1 MRSLCISL
9 LAVSVLSACGGGGG
23 GSSSGGGGTVT
34 PPTNSLPVLS
44 AIDDQRLVE
53 GLVTPITTLS
63 ASDSDGDSLTY
74 SLTGVDAGS
83 FTISDSRE
91 LSFVSVPDFEAPVDE
106 DANNIYSI
114 TVRVSDGAG
123 SDEESISIEVL
134 DVVEGRVV
142 DGPVS
147 GATVRL
153 VNASGV
159 VVNEIQTTADGF
171 WLVTEEIDLTGLQ
184 VRSQGGTDTSTGKEL
199 PGLFL
204 VSALPSDGAT
214 EVNVNAVT
222 TVLSGA
228 DETQQQDILEA
239 LGIDTSAD
247 ALISTDI
254 WERAVAGDIVAK
266 QAQRV
271 NSQLNV
277 VLSTTQTIVSTI
289 SGGQADGSDAVLS
302 AASKIATLITESESA
317 DLSQTSLI
325 EDVINQTVND
335 VLPDTEVDAGVVA
348 AVASS
353 IANTNTVLGDQN
365 LDPTSETAVAVAG
378 VGQSELQEAVDDVSS
393 GQTDVGTFEDETDP
407 GVLFE
412 DVPVED
418 ETPDSD
424 GDGSADSV
432 DPDDD
437 NDGVRDSQDAFPLDP
452 SESLDTDS
460 DGIGNN
466 ADADDDND
474 GVADSE
480 DAFPLDPTE
489 SVDTDNDGV
498 GNNTDTDDDGD
509 GVADAEDAFPLDP
522 NESVDTDSDGVGNN
536 ADTDDDGDGVADAD
550 DAFPLDPAESVDT
563 DGDGI
568 GNNADGDDDGDGVI
582 DSEDAFLLDPDET
595 LDTDNDGVGNN
606 SDPDDDG
613 DGVADILDA
622 FPLDPAESAD
632 TDNDGVGNNADADDD
647 GDGVTDADDAFP
659 LDPDESLDTDNDGI
673 GNNADTDDD
682 GDGVADPDDAFPLD
696 STESVDTDGDGVG
709 NNADSDDDGDGVADA
724 DDAFPL
730 DPDESLDT
738 DNDGIGNNTD
748 TDDDGDGVADDD
760 DDLPLDPTDSVDTD
774 GDGVGNTTDDDDDG
788 DGYLDVDDAFPL
800 DPSEWLDTDGDGI
813 GNNEDTDDDGDGIPD
828 TDDLDSLDPSQVSS
842 ASGLVI
848 DGYVS
853 GAIVFLD
860 TNFNFIRDPGEVFAR
875 TDASGAFRLDLDSAA
890 AECLAFSPVVAD
902 VPIGAVDSDLGV
914 VSEPFT
920 MILPP
925 RFGEAD
931 QNALFVTPLTTVVW
945 EEVRKVIEQ
954 STLSSASCASLQENA
969 GLVEQVNN
977 ALESAVKN
985 TVRHYNLAADDI
997 FSDFVAQGDIE
1008 AAQAAQSIVRGLKKS
1023 FIETAALRSQNPSA
1037 DWAYVTYFKFD
1048 TRDGDD
1054 LYPNAWYRETDYK
1067 VGNFGYFELM
1077 KVSEDL
1083 ETDLRLII
1091 NYERDFEDIPVGT
1104 DLLQLQRIKEIQSR
1118 GGDDSAYTCDD
1129 MEEVSFTQGTFQY
1142 LLANRYSRSGAAELS
1157 ECAFQ
1162 SFLASTEKR
1171 TLQIQTDRGET
1182 GGATFQFSPPNV
1194 IDGEEKLD
1202 GWYDLVSTA
1211 PSLSAEELVAAT
1223 GDLVTTIRALPY
1235 QFCNKG
1241 SAGAEFLYRTKVE
1254 VFSDRRVVTDRY
1266 ADDSYDVRTE
1276 FNDGTSTTESFAAGT
1291 DPTRNGC
1298 DQFDSDKDGL
1308 NDAEDDFPFDSSET
1322 LDSDSDGIGNNT
1334 DSDDDGDGV
1343 SDEDDAFA
1351 LDPAE
1356 SLDTDGDGVGNNADG
1371 DDDNDGIPDGAD
1383 DDPLVS
1389 AQDSDGDGV
1398 ADIFDEFPSD
1408 PANFTDSDSDGVY
1421 DFFDAAPNDPEISKA
1436 IRFNFE
1442 GVNRAGI
1449 SESLSGQEQESLNW
1463 IDTLRLLRDKA
1474 LGDLRALIL
1483 GLPVNADDEG
1493 TSDLDLTENTNV
1505 ISWSVDGDILSDVI
1519 RSTESMFIVEA
1530 VLTPDGNS
1538 LYLLTSPS
1546 MQRAL
1551 NSNGAQALDVDSCQ
1565 MYKVTLET
1573 GKFECLLDEED
1584 PQISPAISSDV
1595 WRDDYLRTGISFRSD
1610 GVGVLETG
1618 AGPMLLSI
1626 DGTYTLFNQTDR
1638 VPPAG
1643 YTKQVTNVT
1652 WLDDEHIAVSAA
1664 IFPEGGGRVTSYWSA
1679 FEISSGTEVAEI
1691 NADNFRAVKHETVLY
1706 TNEGNITWT
1715 GSEFVAGSS
1724 DSPVQDSLGNLW
1736 FKENANGLTLTDSD
1750 RGFFISL
1757 GEEGTGGPNI
1767 YMGSGTGTG
1776 VGYRDYDFQDN
1787 WVLSKYSR
1795 KPADTILSVMGQDY
1809 GYTDRLYIDLP
1820 APNGAFIKLYSSDL
1834 WYYLRSGDE
1843 ESDVDIAYT
1852 VVTEED
1858 ATEDRVL
1865 TFPLTAIQSFAE
1877 FDSTIYE
1884 ANAYENGYEIL
1895 EVLGEGVALEIAN
1908 PEAEESSFCLSNLT
1922 TAQQQCAELDD
1933 YSVLRTDIENIRG
1946 NSERHY
1952 PPETYAC
1959 PDNSCQ
1965 AIPGLQN
1972 VVFGGE
1978 GLLAFFK
1985 DSRDNQYYRAS
1996 APLNDFMIY
2005 GDDALTISTVLNGA
2019 GESEIVAQTS
2029 NVIASAQR
2037 TLNAA
2042 SADFESGVITVDFGL
2057 TLSTV
2062 VSPPQPTLV
2071 SGTGIGIDIN
2081 ASTFAEDNE
2090 QAITF
2095 SIRDVS
2101 QVTPGDY
2108 KIQFSD
2114 FIFRSGSA
2122 LRYSLGSPIDLSLT
2136 QTDLEGDVD
2145 TDGDG
2150 ILNGSDTDDD
2160 GDGVPDQDDAF
2171 PLDPD
2176 EALDTDGDGVGNNA
2190 DSDDDGDGSPD
2201 SSDEFPL
2208 DPDEAF
2214 DRDGDGIGNNADT
2227 DDDDDGVADDAD
2239 AFPLDPDESLDTD
2252 SDGVGNNVDTDDD
2265 GDGVPDEDDRFP
2277 LDPSQSNSAPTISVS
2292 SPVSVSE
2299 GSSAVTS
2306 VTVSD
2311 ADGDSL
2317 TLSLAGTD
2325 SGAFS
2330 LDQTTGAISFSSA
2343 PDFENPADSDS
2354 NNEYLITVSVSDG
2367 TDSASES
2374 VVINVSNVNEAPS
2387 ITAINSSSPESG
2399 FNEVSVAEAQ
2409 TSAFSVTATDPDSD
2423 DLSFTLSGADSD
2435 LFSVSS
2441 SGVVTF
2447 DSAPDY
2453 EVPTDSDGDGVYV
2466 VTVTASDGS
2475 LSDSVAT
2482 RVTVTDAQE
2491 IASGVLIDGYLAG
2504 STVFQDINNNGVA
2517 DSGEPST
2524 TTDVLGS
2531 FSLTLSSSSP
2541 DARIRVVNSG
2551 FDIGANETLGAMLDI
2566 NPNASGS
2573 FVMTP
2578 ASTIAA
2584 RMISYQALLDQSE
2597 AEVILA
2603 DSLGVTLSNLPSDS
2617 LFGYDPLT
2625 QLGSSDSTTASEA
2638 RAVVAS
2644 NQFLMASANVVGAA
2658 SAYTAERTLAA
2669 VQSQLQSLVDSD
2681 GLSGTVSLSISDY
2694 NPVKAIG
2701 HSAFMDA
2708 MAEELSLGKPAV
2720 DAVRLDY
2727 TGVQIVDYVDGS
2739 IANTHYLYPSSS
2751 AGVLDLSVAAPL
2763 DLSNLYDLVG
2773 SAANGTAP
2781 SIRFTLNSIPEAGS
2795 SGQATVTTRIYDGN
2809 DSTRDSGERVISTT
2823 AVIDWV
2829 SDGSTVTLTAPVQDA
2844 TVTLVDESGVGI
2856 SRVFRNED
2864 TDVMS
2869 FTESGPDTPATL
2881 ELKLTSYISRN
2892 LERVGLNPAGYFD
2905 ADTYYLDVDVSGLE
2919 MRDASDQVFTKVAGQ
2934 FVLAEDPGIFIYPKA
2949 GVVGEGNSAATA
2961 RFALSRSSTSEITA
2975 TYSLDSGTASQG
2987 TDFDGTSGSLS
2998 FAAGETLATAAIQ
3011 PVSDNL
3017 SDEGNETIVVSV
3029 SDGSGATAVS
3039 QTATI
3044 NLIDSKELA
3053 DNATARASVASAT
3066 VTNVNAALADWYVT
3080 YLGTTTA
3087 GITGITGSYAD
3098 YLTNEQGVSDLNAW
3112 VANYI
3117 TDKTPA
3123 FNPLVTSFIDLLDGN
3138 VDGAVATDGTGS
3150 DLAIAVTK
3158 IMTGVKYIDYS
3169 TILNGSYI
3177 NDDASLAVSEAVLA
3191 SGISSAIT
3199 AASSLVADTIG
3210 DPLGNDTRTN
3220 FPDAQILILT
3230 SGDDDEDGTTG
3241 SDLIASLDGDD
3252 TVEGLAG
3259 DDKLLGGSGIDT
3271 LLGGAGD
3278 DHLYGFAS
3286 NDTLTGGA
3294 GEDKLVGGAGDD
3306 TLSGGSGSDE
3316 ILGGAGDDTIISGS
3330 GADTIYGGLGDDSI
3344 TISGTGAKTIYGGAG
3359 TNTVIIDYDE
3369 ASPSSISIGSIPTTD
3384 SSLSVTD
3391 SLGAQT
3397 ELTNILNYTY
3407 TSGAAGYWDGSL
3419 TIGSKTF
3426 TFVSDMRS
3434 DKTPFS
3440 GAYGSVQAFVYEG
3453 SSNVVEVVLPE
3464 TGKWLPQYRM
3474 SSYKGFEFDG
3484 QETYT
3489 IYGGAGAEA
3498 IFGGYRADTIY
3509 GKAGNDYILG
3519 GDGADTIDAG
3529 AGDDVV
3535 YTSLAGLTED
3545 VSIDGGAGSNTLV
3558 FDTPGE
3564 SGAWDNESY
3573 GAVTFDLSTDLGN
3586 ATNFVNIGGGSGA
3599 DTLTGNASANVIIG
3613 AGGGDTLYGG
3623 AGNDTLYGD
3632 EHAGDTSG
3640 TTYGIRQ
3647 YGLTDGADTLYGGAG
3662 DDTLYASDGD
3672 DTLDGG
3678 TGSDTLTGGSG
3689 SDTFIIR
3696 AGDGTDTITDFTD
3709 GEDSFG
3715 LASGTSFG
3723 SLTISQSGSDVLISD
3738 GVALSV
3744 TLTGVDVSL
3753 VDVTDFQSTSTSA
3766 LTLTGTS
3773 SNDTLIGGAGNDVF
3787 NGGGGSDTLY
3797 GWGGDDTFNI
3807 SGKTGA
3813 FTDIINGGTGT
3824 NILNISYV
3832 DNGLSDFSIS
3842 QIPTTDT
3849 TITLTDDNGGQIQF
3863 TNILDY
3869 TYTSGAAGYW
3879 DGYITA
3885 NSKTYRFVS
3894 DMRSDKTPFS
3904 GAYGSVQAFVY
3915 EGSSNVVEV
3924 VLPETGKWLPQY
3936 RMSSYKGFEFDGQE
3950 TYTIYGGAGAEA
3962 IFGGY
3967 RADTIYGKAGNDY
3980 ILGGDGAD
3988 TIDAGAGDDVVYT
4001 SLAGLTEDVSIDG
4014 GAGSNT
4020 LVFDTPGESGA
4031 WDNESYGAVTF
4042 DLSTDLGNATN
4053 FVNIGGGSGA
4063 DTLTGNASANVIIGA
4078 GGGDT
4083 LYGGAGNDTL
4093 YGDEHAGDTSG
4104 TTYGIRQYG
4113 LTDGADTLYGGA
4125 GDDTLYAS
4133 DGDDTL
4139 DGGTGSDTLTGGSG
4153 SDTFII
4159 RAGDGTDTITD
4170 FGDSG
4175 DVIGLVGL
4183 SFNDLNI
4190 SAYSG
4195 GAQVKYGVDILLLL
4209 QGVDPATISE
4219 ADFNSL

>member
-1 MRSLCISL
+1 
-9 LAVSVLSACGGGGG
+9 V
-23 GSSSGGGGTVT
+23 
-34 PPTNSLPVLS
+34 
-44 AIDDQRLVE
+44 
-53 GLVTPITTLS
+53 
-63 ASDSDGDSLTY
+63 
-74 SLTGVDAGS
+74 
-83 FTISDSRE
+83 
-91 LSFVSVPDFEAPVDE
+91 
-106 DANNIYSI
+106 
-114 TVRVSDGAG
+114 
-123 SDEESISIEVL
+123 
-134 DVVEGRVV
+134 
-142 DGPVS
+142 
-147 GATVRL
+147 
-153 VNASGV
+153 
-159 VVNEIQTTADGF
+159 
-171 WLVTEEIDLTGLQ
+171 
-184 VRSQGGTDTSTGKEL
+184 
-199 PGLFL
+199 
-204 VSALPSDGAT
+204 
-214 EVNVNAVT
+214 
-222 TVLSGA
+222 
-228 DETQQQDILEA
+228 
-239 LGIDTSAD
+239 
-247 ALISTDI
+247 
-254 WERAVAGDIVAK
+254 
-266 QAQRV
+266 
-271 NSQLNV
+271 
-277 VLSTTQTIVSTI
+277 
-289 SGGQADGSDAVLS
+289 
-302 AASKIATLITESESA
+302 
-317 DLSQTSLI
+317 
-325 EDVINQTVND
+325 
-335 VLPDTEVDAGVVA
+335 
-348 AVASS
+348 
-353 IANTNTVLGDQN
+353 
-365 LDPTSETAVAVAG
+365 
-378 VGQSELQEAVDDVSS
+378 
-393 GQTDVGTFEDETDP
+393 
-407 GVLFE
+407 
-412 DVPVED
+412 
-418 ETPDSD
+418 
-424 GDGSADSV
+424 
-432 DPDDD
+432 
-437 NDGVRDSQDAFPLDP
+437 
-452 SESLDTDS
+452 DTDS
-460 DGIGNN
+460 DGVGNN
-466 ADADDDND
+466 A
-474 GVADSE
+474 
-480 DAFPLDPTE
+480 
-489 SVDTDNDGV
+489 
-498 GNNTDTDDDGD
+498 DTDDDGD
-509 GVADAEDAFPLDP
+509 GVADSDDVFPLDPAESVDTDGDGVGNNADDDDDGDGVIDSEDAFPLDP
-522 NESVDTDSDGVGNN
+522 DETLDTDNDGVGNNADPDDDGDGVADILDAFPLDPTESADTDNDGVGNNADADDDGDGVADADDAFPLDPDESLDTDNDGIGNNADSDDDGDGVADDDDAFPLDATESVDTDSDGVGNN
-536 ADTDDDGDGVADAD
+536 ADTDDDGDGVA
-550 DAFPLDPAESVDT
+550 
-563 DGDGI
+563 
-568 GNNADGDDDGDGVI
+568 
-582 DSEDAFLLDPDET
+582 
-595 LDTDNDGVGNN
+595 
-606 SDPDDDG
+606 
-613 DGVADILDA
+613 
-622 FPLDPAESAD
+622 
-632 TDNDGVGNNADADDD
+632 
-647 GDGVTDADDAFP
+647 DADDAFP

-682 GDGVADPDDAFPLD
+682 GDGVADDDDAFPLD
-696 STESVDTDGDGVG
+696 ATESVDTDSDGVG
-709 NNADSDDDGDGVADA
+709 NNADTDDDGDGVADA

-738 DNDGIGNNTD
+738 DNDGIGNNAD
-748 TDDDGDGVADDD
+748 TDDDGDGVADSDD
-760 DDLPLDPTDSVDTD
+760 VFPLDSTESVDTDGDGVGNNADTDDDGDGVADADDAFPLDPDESLDTDNDGIGNNADTDDDGDGVPDNEDDLPLDPTDSVDTD
-774 GDGVGNTTDDDDDG
+774 GDGVGNTTD
-788 DGYLDVDDAFPL
+788 
-800 DPSEWLDTDGDGI
+800 E
-813 GNNEDTDDDGDGIPD
+813 
-828 TDDLDSLDPSQVSS
+828 
-842 ASGLVI
+842 
-848 DGYVS
+848 
-853 GAIVFLD
+853 
-860 TNFNFIRDPGEVFAR
+860 
-875 TDASGAFRLDLDSAA
+875 
-890 AECLAFSPVVAD
+890 
-902 VPIGAVDSDLGV
+902 
-914 VSEPFT
+914 
-920 MILPP
+920 
-925 RFGEAD
+925 
-931 QNALFVTPLTTVVW
+931 
-945 EEVRKVIEQ
+945 
-954 STLSSASCASLQENA
+954 
-969 GLVEQVNN
+969 
-977 ALESAVKN
+977 
-985 TVRHYNLAADDI
+985 
-997 FSDFVAQGDIE
+997 
-1008 AAQAAQSIVRGLKKS
+1008 
-1023 FIETAALRSQNPSA
+1023 
-1037 DWAYVTYFKFD
+1037 
-1048 TRDGDD
+1048 
-1054 LYPNAWYRETDYK
+1054 
-1067 VGNFGYFELM
+1067 
-1077 KVSEDL
+1077 
-1083 ETDLRLII
+1083 
-1091 NYERDFEDIPVGT
+1091 
-1104 DLLQLQRIKEIQSR
+1104 
-1118 GGDDSAYTCDD
+1118 
-1129 MEEVSFTQGTFQY
+1129 
-1142 LLANRYSRSGAAELS
+1142 
-1157 ECAFQ
+1157 
-1162 SFLASTEKR
+1162 
-1171 TLQIQTDRGET
+1171 
-1182 GGATFQFSPPNV
+1182 
-1194 IDGEEKLD
+1194 
-1202 GWYDLVSTA
+1202 
-1211 PSLSAEELVAAT
+1211 
-1223 GDLVTTIRALPY
+1223 
-1235 QFCNKG
+1235 
-1241 SAGAEFLYRTKVE
+1241 
-1254 VFSDRRVVTDRY
+1254 
-1266 ADDSYDVRTE
+1266 
-1276 FNDGTSTTESFAAGT
+1276 
-1291 DPTRNGC
+1291 
-1298 DQFDSDKDGL
+1298 
-1308 NDAEDDFPFDSSET
+1308 
-1322 LDSDSDGIGNNT
+1322 
-1334 DSDDDGDGV
+1334 DDDGDGV
-1343 SDEDDAFA
+1343 PDDEDAFP

-1356 SLDTDGDGVGNNADG
+1356 SLDTDGDGIGNNADG

-1389 AQDSDGDGV
+1389 GLDSDGDGV
-1398 ADIFDEFPSD
+1398 ADIFDEFPND

-1421 DFFDAAPNDPEISKA
+1421 DFFDAAPTDPEISKA

-1449 SESLSGQEQESLNW
+1449 SESLSGQEQESLTW
-1463 IDTLRLLRDKA
+1463 IDTLRLLRDEA
-1474 LGDLRALIL
+1474 LGDLRALIF
-1483 GLPVNADDEG
+1483 GLPVTADDEG
-1493 TSDLDLTENTNV
+1493 TGDLDLTENTNV
-1505 ISWSVDGDILSDVI
+1505 ISWSTDGDILSDVI

-1530 VLTPDGNS
+1530 VLTPNGNS

-1584 PQISPAISSDV
+1584 PQISPTISSDV

-1610 GVGVLETG
+1610 GVGVLESG
-1618 AGPMLLSI
+1618 SGPMLLSI
-1626 DGTYTLFNQTDR
+1626 DGSYTLFNQTDR

-1643 YTKQVTNVT
+1643 YAKQVTNVT

-1679 FEISSGTEVAEI
+1679 FEISSGAEVAEI

-1736 FKENANGLTLTDSD
+1736 FKENANGLTLTDND
-1750 RGFFISL
+1750 RGFSISL

-1843 ESDVDIAYT
+1843 ESDVDIGYT
-1852 VVTEED
+1852 VVTEEG

-1865 TFPLTAIQSFAE
+1865 TFPIAAIQSFAE
-1877 FDSTIYE
+1877 FDSAIYD
-1884 ANAYENGYEIL
+1884 ANAYENGHEIL

-1965 AIPGLQN
+1965 AIPGVQN

-2029 NVIASAQR
+2029 NVIAIAQR

-2042 SADFESGVITVDFGL
+2042 SADFESGVITVDFGF

-2062 VSPPQPTLV
+2062 VSPPQPTLL
-2071 SGTGIGIDIN
+2071 SSTGIGIDIN

-2095 SIRDVS
+2095 AIRDIS

-2108 KIQFSD
+2108 QIQFSD

-2136 QTDLEGDVD
+2136 QIDLEGDVD

-2150 ILNGSDTDDD
+2150 ILNASDTDDD

-2176 EALDTDGDGVGNNA
+2176 ETLDTDGDGVGNNA

-2214 DRDGDGIGNNADT
+2214 DTDGDGIGNNADT
-2227 DDDDDGVADDAD
+2227 DDDGDGVADGSDAFPLDPDETLDTDSDGIGNNADTDDDGDGGADSDDAFPLDPDEALDTDNDGIGNNADTDDDGDGVADGSDAFPLDPDETLDTDSDGIGNNADTDDDGDGVADGSDAFPLDPDETLDTDNDGVGNNADTDDDGDGVEDSSDAFPLDATETVDTDNDGVGNNADTDDDGDGVEDSSDAFPLDATETVDTDNDGVGNNADTDDDGDGVADDSD

-2252 SDGVGNNVDTDDD
+2252 SDGVGNNADTDDDGDGVADGADAFPLDPDETLDTDSDGVGNNADTDDDGDGVEDSSDAFPLDATETVDTDNDGVGNNADTDDDGDGVEDSSDAFPLDATETIDTDNDGVGNNADTDDD

-2453 EVPTDSDGDGVYV
+2453 EVPSDSDGDGVYV

-2739 IANTHYLYPSSS
+2739 VANTHYLYPSSS

-2781 SIRFTLNSIPEAGS
+2781 SIRFTLNSIPETGS

-2829 SDGSTVTLTAPVQDA
+2829 SDGATVTLTAPVQDA

-2869 FTESGPDTPATL
+2869 FTEAGPDTPATL

-2905 ADTYYLDVDVSGLE
+2905 ADTYYLDVDISGLE

-2987 TDFDGTSGSLS
+2987 TDFDGASGSLS

-3029 SDGSGATAVS
+3029 SGGSGATAVS

-3066 VTNVNAALADWYVT
+3066 VTNVNAGLADWYVT

-3177 NDDASLAVSEAVLA
+3177 NDDASLAVSEAVLT
-3191 SGISSAIT
+3191 SGISSAIA

-3230 SGDDDEDGTTG
+3230 SGDDDESGTSG
-3241 SDLIASLDGDD
+3241 SDLIASLGGTD
-3252 TVEGLAG
+3252 TVNGLAG
-3259 DDKLLGGSGIDT
+3259 NDKLLGGSGVDT
-3271 LLGGAGD
+3271 LNGGSGN
-3278 DHLYGFAS
+3278 DHLYGYAGA
-3286 NDTLTGGA
+3286 DELRGGA
-3294 GEDKLVGGAGDD
+3294 GTDVIYAGKDDDIVYGGDGTDELYGEAGDD
-3306 TLSGGSGSDE
+3306 TLYTGTGADVVNGG
-3316 ILGGAGDDTIISGS
+3316 LGDDTIIVDGDAGNKTLLGSAGTDTVNLNLDAGLESFSNISYDNSGS
-3330 GADTIYGGLGDDSI
+3330 YAFTTPDS
-3344 TISGTGAKTIYGGAG
+3344 
-3359 TNTVIIDYDE
+3359 
-3369 ASPSSISIGSIPTTD
+3369 
-3384 SSLSVTD
+3384 SSLSLSNFETVNVNSVAWTFLTGDGSTRSHTSDMCAGYSRYDGVLSAPSENKVILFDWD
-3391 SLGAQT
+3391 ST
-3397 ELTNILNYTY
+3397 SSTNITNLCMD
-3407 TSGAAGYWDGSL
+3407 TSTLGTS
-3419 TIGSKTF
+3419 
-3426 TFVSDMRS
+3426 
-3434 DKTPFS
+3434 FS
-3440 GAYGSVQAFVYEG
+3440 QSGGHYVATVYGSPLDDIIMVDNGWVA
-3453 SSNVVEVVLPE
+3453 
-3464 TGKWLPQYRM
+3464 
-3474 SSYKGFEFDG
+3474 
-3484 QETYT
+3484 
-3489 IYGGAGAEA
+3489 
-3498 IFGGYRADTIY
+3498 
-3509 GKAGNDYILG
+3509 
-3519 GDGADTIDAG
+3519 TIDAG
-3529 AGDDVV
+3529 VGDDVV
-3535 YTSLAGLTED
+3535 HAKDSDAAD
-3545 VSIDGGAGSNTLV
+3545 SIDMGAGDDFLIINTDSNDTLL
-3558 FDTPGE
+3558 DGG
-3564 SGAWDNESY
+3564 SG
-3573 GAVTFDLSTDLGN
+3573 TDWFSFYTVNWSAPATTYTLNSGV
-3586 ATNFVNIGGGSGA
+3586 ATNFENLLGTGQDDI
-3599 DTLTGNASANVIIG
+3599 LTGDGSANVIIG
-3613 AGGGDTLYGG
+3613 
-3623 AGNDTLYGD
+3623 
-3632 EHAGDTSG
+3632 
-3640 TTYGIRQ
+3640 
-3647 YGLTDGADTLYGGAG
+3647 
-3662 DDTLYASDGD
+3662 
-3672 DTLDGG
+3672 
-3678 TGSDTLTGGSG
+3678 
-3689 SDTFIIR
+3689 
-3696 AGDGTDTITDFTD
+3696 
-3709 GEDSFG
+3709 GEG
-3715 LASGTSFG
+3715 ERY
-3723 SLTISQSGSDVLISD
+3723 SQEE
-3738 GVALSV
+3738 
-3744 TLTGVDVSL
+3744 
-3753 VDVTDFQSTSTSA
+3753 
-3766 LTLTGTS
+3766 
-3773 SNDTLIGGAGNDVF
+3773 
-3787 NGGGGSDTLY
+3787 
-3797 GWGGDDTFNI
+3797 
-3807 SGKTGA
+3807 
-3813 FTDIINGGTGT
+3813 
-3824 NILNISYV
+3824 
-3832 DNGLSDFSIS
+3832 
-3842 QIPTTDT
+3842 
-3849 TITLTDDNGGQIQF
+3849 
-3863 TNILDY
+3863 
-3869 TYTSGAAGYW
+3869 
-3879 DGYITA
+3879 
-3885 NSKTYRFVS
+3885 R
-3894 DMRSDKTPFS
+3894 
-3904 GAYGSVQAFVY
+3904 
-3915 EGSSNVVEV
+3915 
-3924 VLPETGKWLPQY
+3924 
-3936 RMSSYKGFEFDGQE
+3936 
-3950 TYTIYGGAGAEA
+3950 
-3962 IFGGY
+3962 
-3967 RADTIYGKAGNDY
+3967 
-3980 ILGGDGAD
+3980 
-3988 TIDAGAGDDVVYT
+3988 
-4001 SLAGLTEDVSIDG
+4001 
-4014 GAGSNT
+4014 
-4020 LVFDTPGESGA
+4020 
-4031 WDNESYGAVTF
+4031 
-4042 DLSTDLGNATN
+4042 
-4053 FVNIGGGSGA
+4053 
-4063 DTLTGNASANVIIGA
+4063 
-4078 GGGDT
+4078 
-4083 LYGGAGNDTL
+4083 
-4093 YGDEHAGDTSG
+4093 
-4104 TTYGIRQYG
+4104 
-4113 LTDGADTLYGGA
+4113 
-4125 GDDTLYAS
+4125 
-4133 DGDDTL
+4133 
-4139 DGGTGSDTLTGGSG
+4139 
-4153 SDTFII
+4153 
-4159 RAGDGTDTITD
+4159 
-4170 FGDSG
+4170 
-4175 DVIGLVGL
+4175 
-4183 SFNDLNI
+4183 
-4190 SAYSG
+4190 
-4195 GAQVKYGVDILLLL
+4195 
-4209 QGVDPATISE
+4209 
-4219 ADFNSL
+4219 

>member
-1 MRSLCISL
+1 
-9 LAVSVLSACGGGGG
+9 
-23 GSSSGGGGTVT
+23 
-34 PPTNSLPVLS
+34 
-44 AIDDQRLVE
+44 
-53 GLVTPITTLS
+53 
-63 ASDSDGDSLTY
+63 
-74 SLTGVDAGS
+74 
-83 FTISDSRE
+83 
-91 LSFVSVPDFEAPVDE
+91 
-106 DANNIYSI
+106 
-114 TVRVSDGAG
+114 
-123 SDEESISIEVL
+123 
-134 DVVEGRVV
+134 
-142 DGPVS
+142 
-147 GATVRL
+147 
-153 VNASGV
+153 
-159 VVNEIQTTADGF
+159 
-171 WLVTEEIDLTGLQ
+171 
-184 VRSQGGTDTSTGKEL
+184 
-199 PGLFL
+199 
-204 VSALPSDGAT
+204 
-214 EVNVNAVT
+214 
-222 TVLSGA
+222 
-228 DETQQQDILEA
+228 
-239 LGIDTSAD
+239 
-247 ALISTDI
+247 
-254 WERAVAGDIVAK
+254 
-266 QAQRV
+266 
-271 NSQLNV
+271 
-277 VLSTTQTIVSTI
+277 
-289 SGGQADGSDAVLS
+289 
-302 AASKIATLITESESA
+302 
-317 DLSQTSLI
+317 
-325 EDVINQTVND
+325 
-335 VLPDTEVDAGVVA
+335 
-348 AVASS
+348 
-353 IANTNTVLGDQN
+353 
-365 LDPTSETAVAVAG
+365 
-378 VGQSELQEAVDDVSS
+378 
-393 GQTDVGTFEDETDP
+393 
-407 GVLFE
+407 
-412 DVPVED
+412 
-418 ETPDSD
+418 
-424 GDGSADSV
+424 
-432 DPDDD
+432 
-437 NDGVRDSQDAFPLDP
+437 
-452 SESLDTDS
+452 
-460 DGIGNN
+460 
-466 ADADDDND
+466 
-474 GVADSE
+474 
-480 DAFPLDPTE
+480 
-489 SVDTDNDGV
+489 
-498 GNNTDTDDDGD
+498 
-509 GVADAEDAFPLDP
+509 
-522 NESVDTDSDGVGNN
+522 
-536 ADTDDDGDGVADAD
+536 
-550 DAFPLDPAESVDT
+550 
-563 DGDGI
+563 
-568 GNNADGDDDGDGVI
+568 
-582 DSEDAFLLDPDET
+582 
-595 LDTDNDGVGNN
+595 
-606 SDPDDDG
+606 
-613 DGVADILDA
+613 
-622 FPLDPAESAD
+622 
-632 TDNDGVGNNADADDD
+632 
-647 GDGVTDADDAFP
+647 
-659 LDPDESLDTDNDGI
+659 
-673 GNNADTDDD
+673 
-682 GDGVADPDDAFPLD
+682 
-696 STESVDTDGDGVG
+696 
-709 NNADSDDDGDGVADA
+709 
-724 DDAFPL
+724 
-730 DPDESLDT
+730 
-738 DNDGIGNNTD
+738 
-748 TDDDGDGVADDD
+748 
-760 DDLPLDPTDSVDTD
+760 
-774 GDGVGNTTDDDDDG
+774 
-788 DGYLDVDDAFPL
+788 
-800 DPSEWLDTDGDGI
+800 
-813 GNNEDTDDDGDGIPD
+813 
-828 TDDLDSLDPSQVSS
+828 
-842 ASGLVI
+842 
-848 DGYVS
+848 
-853 GAIVFLD
+853 
-860 TNFNFIRDPGEVFAR
+860 
-875 TDASGAFRLDLDSAA
+875 
-890 AECLAFSPVVAD
+890 
-902 VPIGAVDSDLGV
+902 
-914 VSEPFT
+914 
-920 MILPP
+920 
-925 RFGEAD
+925 
-931 QNALFVTPLTTVVW
+931 
-945 EEVRKVIEQ
+945 
-954 STLSSASCASLQENA
+954 
-969 GLVEQVNN
+969 
-977 ALESAVKN
+977 
-985 TVRHYNLAADDI
+985 
-997 FSDFVAQGDIE
+997 
-1008 AAQAAQSIVRGLKKS
+1008 
-1023 FIETAALRSQNPSA
+1023 
-1037 DWAYVTYFKFD
+1037 
-1048 TRDGDD
+1048 
-1054 LYPNAWYRETDYK
+1054 
-1067 VGNFGYFELM
+1067 M

-1194 IDGEEKLD
+1194 IDGEEKLV

-1298 DQFDSDKDGL
+1298 DQFDSDNDGL

-1322 LDSDSDGIGNNT
+1322 LDSDSDGIGNNA

-1776 VGYRDYDFQDN
+1776 VGYRDYDFQDS

-1922 TAQQQCAELDD
+1922 TAQQQCAELGD

-2071 SGTGIGIDIN
+2071 SSTGIGIDIN

-2330 LDQTTGAISFSSA
+2330 LDQATGAISFSSA

-2603 DSLGVTLSNLPSDS
+2603 DSLGLTLSNLPNDS

-2669 VQSQLQSLVDSD
+2669 VQSQLQSLVDAD
-2681 GLSGTVSLSISDY
+2681 GLSGTVSLTISDY
-2694 NPVKAIG
+2694 NPLKAVG

-2708 MAEELSLGKPAV
+2708 MAEELSLGKPAI

-2781 SIRFTLNSIPEAGS
+2781 AIRFTLNSIPEAGS

-2829 SDGSTVTLTAPVQDA
+2829 SDGATVTLTAPVQDA

-2905 ADTYYLDVDVSGLE
+2905 ADTYYLDVDISGLE

-3029 SDGSGATAVS
+3029 SGGSAATAVS
-3039 QTATI
+3039 QTAII

-3123 FNPLVTSFIDLLDGN
+3123 FNALVTSFIDLLDGN

-3150 DLAIAVTK
+3150 DLAIALTK

-3230 SGDDDEDGTTG
+3230 SGDDDESGTSG
-3241 SDLIASLDGDD
+3241 SDLIASLGGTD
-3252 TVEGLAG
+3252 TVNGLAG
-3259 DDKLLGGSGIDT
+3259 NDKLLGGSGVDT
-3271 LLGGAGD
+3271 LNGGSGN
-3278 DHLYGFAS
+3278 DHLYGYAGA
-3286 NDTLTGGA
+3286 DELRGGA
-3294 GEDKLVGGAGDD
+3294 GTDVIYAGKDDDIVYGGDGTDELYGEAGDD
-3306 TLSGGSGSDE
+3306 TLYTGTGADVVNGGLGDDTIIVDGDAGNKTLLGSAGTDAVNLNLDAGLESFSNISYDNSGSYAFTTPDSSSLSLSNFETVNVNSVAWTFLTGDGSTRSHTSDMCAGYSRYDGVLSAPSENKVILFDWDSTSSTNITNLCMDTSTLGTSFSQSGGHYVATVYGSPLDDIIMVDNGWVATIDAGVGDDVVHAKDSDAADSIDMGAGDDFLIINTDSNDTLLDGGSGTDWFSFYTVNWSAPATTYTLNSGVATNFENLFGTGQDDTLTGDGSANVIIGGE
-3316 ILGGAGDDTIISGS
+3316 GDDTVNGGDGADTLWGDCTESACSSLISQNLSYYGATDSSGNDTLNGGAGNDTIYGDGGDDTIDGGAGDDTIISGS
-3330 GADTIYGGLGDDSI
+3330 GSD
-3344 TISGTGAKTIYGGAG
+3344 
-3359 TNTVIIDYDE
+3359 VII
-3369 ASPSSISIGSIPTTD
+3369 I
-3384 SSLSVTD
+3384 
-3391 SLGAQT
+3391 
-3397 ELTNILNYTY
+3397 
-3407 TSGAAGYWDGSL
+3407 
-3419 TIGSKTF
+3419 K
-3426 TFVSDMRS
+3426 
-3434 DKTPFS
+3434 
-3440 GAYGSVQAFVYEG
+3440 
-3453 SSNVVEVVLPE
+3453 
-3464 TGKWLPQYRM
+3464 
-3474 SSYKGFEFDG
+3474 
-3484 QETYT
+3484 
-3489 IYGGAGAEA
+3489 
-3498 IFGGYRADTIY
+3498 
-3509 GKAGNDYILG
+3509 
-3519 GDGADTIDAG
+3519 
-3529 AGDDVV
+3529 
-3535 YTSLAGLTED
+3535 
-3545 VSIDGGAGSNTLV
+3545 
-3558 FDTPGE
+3558 
-3564 SGAWDNESY
+3564 
-3573 GAVTFDLSTDLGN
+3573 
-3586 ATNFVNIGGGSGA
+3586 
-3599 DTLTGNASANVIIG
+3599 ASA
-3613 AGGGDTLYGG
+3613 
-3623 AGNDTLYGD
+3623 
-3632 EHAGDTSG
+3632 
-3640 TTYGIRQ
+3640 
-3647 YGLTDGADTLYGGAG
+3647 
-3662 DDTLYASDGD
+3662 
-3672 DTLDGG
+3672 
-3678 TGSDTLTGGSG
+3678 
-3689 SDTFIIR
+3689 
-3696 AGDGTDTITDFTD
+3696 GTDTLTDFTD
-3709 GEDSFG
+3709 GVDAIGFDSSINSSDLVIVG
-3715 LASGTSFG
+3715 SGSNTLIQASGVTL
-3723 SLTISQSGSDVLISD
+3723 LTLSNISSS
-3738 GVALSV
+3738 SV
-3744 TLTGVDVSL
+3744 TAADL
-3753 VDVTDFQSTSTSA
+3753 QSTSTSA
-3766 LTLTGTS
+3766 QTLTGDS
-3773 SNDTLIGGAGNDVF
+3773 SDNILVGGAGDDVLTS
-3787 NGGGGSDTLY
+3787 GAGSDELI

-3807 SGKTGA
+3807 TDKSGSWTDTVVGGA
-3813 FTDIINGGTGT
+3813 GTDT
-3824 NILNISYV
+3824 LNISYGVNLESFNSISYDNSSTYQFIDSAGGTINFSSIEALNVNSVAWTFLTGDGSTRSHTSDMCAGYSRYDGVLSAPSENKVILFDWDSTSSTNITNLCMDTSTLGTSFSQSGGHYVATVYGSPLDDIIMV
-3832 DNGLSDFSIS
+3832 DNGWVATIDAGVGDDVVHAKDSDAADSIDMGAGDDFLIINTDSNDTLLDGGSGTDWFSFYTVNWS
-3842 QIPTTDT
+3842 APATTYTLNSGVATNFENLFGTGQDD
-3849 TITLTDDNGGQIQF
+3849 TLTGDGSANVIIGGEGDDTVN
-3863 TNILDY
+3863 
-3869 TYTSGAAGYW
+3869 
-3879 DGYITA
+3879 
-3885 NSKTYRFVS
+3885 
-3894 DMRSDKTPFS
+3894 
-3904 GAYGSVQAFVY
+3904 
-3915 EGSSNVVEV
+3915 
-3924 VLPETGKWLPQY
+3924 
-3936 RMSSYKGFEFDGQE
+3936 
-3950 TYTIYGGAGAEA
+3950 
-3962 IFGGY
+3962 
-3967 RADTIYGKAGNDY
+3967 
-3980 ILGGDGAD
+3980 GGDGAD
-3988 TIDAGAGDDVVYT
+3988 TLWGDCTESACSSLISQNLSYYGATDSSGNDTLNGGAGNDTIYGDGGDDT
-4001 SLAGLTEDVSIDG
+4001 IDG
-4014 GAGSNT
+4014 GAGS
-4020 LVFDTPGESGA
+4020 DTY
-4031 WDNESYGAVTF
+4031 W
-4042 DLSTDLGNATN
+4042 
-4053 FVNIGGGSGA
+4053 
-4063 DTLTGNASANVIIGA
+4063 
-4078 GGGDT
+4078 
-4083 LYGGAGNDTL
+4083 GGAGIDVFKI
-4093 YGDEHAGDTSG
+4093 S
-4104 TTYGIRQYG
+4104 
-4113 LTDGADTLYGGA
+4113 
-4125 GDDTLYAS
+4125 AS
-4133 DGDDTL
+4133 S
-4139 DGGTGSDTLTGGSG
+4139 GGTSLADADVLM
-4153 SDTFII
+4153 
-4159 RAGDGTDTITD
+4159 D
-4170 FGDSG
+4170 FANGIDY
-4175 DVIGLVGL
+4175 VGLVGI
-4183 SFNDLNI
+4183 SFNDLALTQGSGDY
-4190 SAYSG
+4190 SAD
-4195 GAQVKYGVDILLLL
+4195 VIIKYGVQYLLILKNTSVSDISASDS
-4209 QGVDPATISE
+4209 VD
-4219 ADFNSL
+4219 L